1 MFLIVDSACVCVCVW
16 GGGGG
21 LSMPVTQCVFVIF
34 ALLVTDVCWDSE
46 TVTSSF
52 CLHCTCNKLKR
63 LHVHLSII
71 QCCVQSVARVK
82 NQDPIVSQWQG

>member
-1 MFLIVDSACVCVCVW
+1 MCVCVCG

-21 LSMPVTQCVFVIF
+21 LRVEHACVFVIF

-52 CLHCTCNKLKR
+52 CLHCTCNELKR
-63 LHVHLSII
+63 LHVHLASF
-71 QCCVQSVARVK
+71 SVVF
-82 NQDPIVSQWQG
+82 NL

>member
-1 MFLIVDSACVCVCVW
+1 MRVCV

-21 LSMPVTQCVFVIF
+21 SEHACVFVIF

-46 TVTSSF
+46 TVTSPF
-52 CLHCTCNKLKR
+52 CLYCACNKLKR

-82 NQDPIVSQWQG
+82 KQDPIVSQRQG

>member
-1 MFLIVDSACVCVCVW
+1 MFLIVDSACVCV
-16 GGGGG
+16 GGGG
-21 LSMPVTQCVFVIF
+21 VEHACVFVIF

-82 NQDPIVSQWQG
+82 NQDPIVSQRQG

>member
-1 MFLIVDSACVCVCVW
+1 MFLVVDSACVCV

-21 LSMPVTQCVFVIF
+21 EHACVFVIF

-52 CLHCTCNKLKR
+52 AFTIHAISSNDYM
-63 LHVHLSII
+63 SILASF
-71 QCCVQSVARVK
+71 SVVF
-82 NQDPIVSQWQG
+82 NL